1 MAPSLSGRWS
11 VGNVKCKGE
20 RPATGGRTRTGRTI
34 AVSASPTS
42 STTAGGSLLL
52 KGYGPLVA
60 LMVFFALMALM
71 APTVAVDGQTAS
83 APAAGQQTTGAGDP
97 ADGGVEV
104 DRDGAGTPE
113 SVSAD
118 DGPQVDEGAGSGGDG
133 AGSTAA
139 NGGNGQAPGN
149 GNGGSDGNGSP
160 SSSDG
165 GQGCEDRDLQV
176 PGDPY
181 SPPCVTFDGDNGG
194 ATARGV
200 TEDEILISARMS
212 DEPGFQDTLANLADA
227 DISDSPEDVR
237 RTIDGLIDY
246 FNERFEFYGR
256 DLRVE
261 YYTGQGSATDELLG
275 SGREQAQAD
284 ALTVAEDIG
293 AFAELN
299 AGSEPFG
306 DALAQNGVINFGVP
320 FLSREWMTERR
331 PYSWSLSTDCSIV
344 AESAATYVARRLD
357 HGDAAAD
364 HAGPGLQGEP
374 RRVANVVP
382 ENPWYQECL
391 DAALKIA
398 AAEGSEP
405 DLNLSYQLDLNT
417 MSNQAANLVAQL
429 QSQDITTVICS
440 CDPVLPVFLTAR
452 AQEQNYNPE
461 WVVTGVG
468 FTTQDVVGQLFN
480 QDQWSRAFGI
490 SYDGQ
495 TQNQQAS
502 LGYNAYKQVREDEPA
517 FTVQTIYLNLYMLAL
532 GIQGAGPNLTPE
544 TFEQGM
550 FDYPGGV
557 GPAGTWAFGER
568 NYTPTQ
574 DFREVFW
581 DPNATS
587 PFNNEQGA
595 YIQPDDERFT
605 FDELPSGPP
614 RVP

>member
-1 MAPSLSGRWS
+1 MAPSLSGRSS
-11 VGNVKCKGE
+11 VEDIESTGE
-20 RPATGGRTRTGRTI
+20 RSTTGGRTRTGRTI
-34 AVSASPTS
+34 AVSAAPTS
-42 STTAGGSLLL
+42 SNTAGATLLL

-60 LMVFFALMALM
+60 FMVFFALMAIM
-71 APTVAVDGQTAS
+71 APTVAVDGQAAS
-83 APAAGQQTTGAGDP
+83 APAAGQQTTGAGEP
-97 ADGGVEV
+97 G
-104 DRDGAGTPE
+104 GAGTE
-113 SVSAD
+113 VDGDGDGGTSEAGDGVE
-118 DGPQVDEGAGSGGDG
+118 GPQVDGEAAESGEAAGTTGTD
-133 AGSTAA
+133 AT
-139 NGGNGQAPGN
+139 NGEAD
-149 GNGGSDGNGSP
+149 GNGGGGDDGSQA
-160 SSSDG
+160 SADG
-165 GQGCEDRDLQV
+165 AQACQDRDLQV

-181 SPPCVTFDGDNGG
+181 SPPCIAFDGANGG
-194 ATARGV
+194 ATHRGV
-200 TEDEILISARMS
+200 TDDAVLISARMS

-237 RTIDGLIDY
+237 RTIDGLLDY

-256 DLRVE
+256 ELRVE
-261 YYTGQGSATDELLG
+261 YYTGQGSATTELLG
-275 SGREQAQAD
+275 GGREEAQAD

-306 DALAQNGVINFGVP
+306 DALAQQGVINFGVP
-320 FLSREWMTERR
+320 FLSREWMTARR

-344 AESAATYVARRLD
+344 AESAATYAARRLD
-357 HGDAAAD
+357 HGDATAD

-391 DAALKIA
+391 DAALEIA
-398 AAEGSEP
+398 AAEGVEP

-429 QSQDITTVICS
+429 QSQNITTVICS

-452 AQEQNYNPE
+452 AQEQDYHPE

-480 QDQWSRAFGI
+480 QEQWSRAFGI

-495 TQNQQAS
+495 AQNQQAS
-502 LGYNAYKQVREDEPA
+502 LGYNAYKQVRDDEPA
-517 FTVQTIYLNLYMLAL
+517 FTVQNIYLNLYMLAL

-550 FDYPGGV
+550 FDYPGGQ
-557 GPAGTWAFGER
+557 GPAGTWAFGDG
-568 NYTPTQ
+568 NYTPTE
-574 DFREVFW
+574 DFREVYW

-595 YIQPDDERFT
+595 YIQPDDERYT
-605 FDELPSGPP
+605 FQEFPSGPP